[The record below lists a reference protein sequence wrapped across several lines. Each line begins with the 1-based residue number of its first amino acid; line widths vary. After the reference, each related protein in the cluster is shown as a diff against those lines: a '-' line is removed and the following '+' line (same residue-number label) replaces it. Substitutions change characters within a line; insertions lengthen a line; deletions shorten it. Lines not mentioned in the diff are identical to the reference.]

1 MPEANIESQIHPS
14 KDFSASYLQVRL
26 RMRSLVGPMCG
37 EIQQTADQI
46 IAGTTNAAVQRA
58 ALLWKLEGVP
68 AMRAALFQPDP
79 FTALGDSWV
88 LCFQMKDYFQ
98 IGPGKKSMG
107 EASKIA
113 VASCQRLEEEIN
125 RVAAAMTMSGD
136 VSKPRA
142 FGQKWAREHP
152 IRYSIAERES
162 TLSRALEKEWVASF
176 GTGEI
181 VAQMT
186 TSMDDLNRRL
196 EIYSNQ
202 LLQQG
207 RWQAELFKSDLMSD
221 LPMKEVLSLA
231 ERAVQSAEQ
240 ASTNVSRL
248 VPSIER
254 AVSVGE
260 NAPKLFTVEREA
272 TVKAMNEELT
282 RSIEFMREERVA
294 ALEGI
299 TRERIV
305 VLKELH
311 EMIMAERRSLTGD
324 IEQISLKVVDHAFW
338 RAAQLIAFIFVVLA
352 IRIAARAVIIRKRR
366 APGD

>member
-1 MPEANIESQIHPS
+1 
-14 KDFSASYLQVRL
+14 
-26 RMRSLVGPMCG
+26 
-37 EIQQTADQI
+37 
-46 IAGTTNAAVQRA
+46 
-58 ALLWKLEGVP
+58 
-68 AMRAALFQPDP
+68 
-79 FTALGDSWV
+79 
-88 LCFQMKDYFQ
+88 
-98 IGPGKKSMG
+98 
-107 EASKIA
+107 
-113 VASCQRLEEEIN
+113 
-125 RVAAAMTMSGD
+125 
-136 VSKPRA
+136 
-142 FGQKWAREHP
+142 
-152 IRYSIAERES
+152 
-162 TLSRALEKEWVASF
+162 
-176 GTGEI
+176 
-181 VAQMT
+181 
-186 TSMDDLNRRL
+186 MDDLNRRL

-221 LPMKEVLSLA
+221 LPIKEVHSLA

-254 AVSVGE
+254 AVSVAE
-260 NAPKLFTVEREA
+260 NAPQLLTVEREA

-282 RSIEFMREERVA
+282 RSIEFMREEGVA
-294 ALEGI
+294 ALDGI

-311 EMIMAERRSLTGD
+311 EMIVAERRSLTGD

-338 RAAQLIAFIFVVLA
+338 RAAQLIAFIFVVIA